1 MYDYLFLREQRGAED
16 LKRLVLAPWG
26 VISPRSRRPP
36 STLNIAMFDLF
47 ERMGRRTLRQTPLRI
62 SRNISHYFTNIVKT
76 VRRAKFVRA
85 VGVYFLFH
93 NEGCKRSGSRIY
105 ANLPESYSVFSYKY
119 TE

>member
-1 MYDYLFLREQRGAED
+1 MGEANLTANA
-16 LKRLVLAPWG
+16 APDF
-26 VISPRSRRPP
+26 P
-36 STLNIAMFDLF
+36 
-47 ERMGRRTLRQTPLRI
+47 EY
-62 SRNISHYFTNIVKT
+62 ISHYFTNIVKT

-105 ANLPESYSVFSYKY
+105 ANLPESHSVFSYKY